1 MARIKITERRLSVED
16 TLSRRAT
23 REVTQGINLAHF
35 IFLIPPLVVRTSL
48 GRMEGRTA
56 APRSFHVS
64 FARFHEQSVYT
75 RASESLIAMQL
86 ELSYW
91 KDKPC
96 LSLSPSPLRGV
107 EQTKTSKRI
116 PIARERVLCTTPLPN
131 PRFFKRLDNTNF
143 CNLGGIAAWQFRM
156 NPLSGRL
163 RARVDLRGK
172 FYKADPP
179 LLPPSPVLQHGSNR
193 IDAGLD
199 RLYVLHIPNNA
210 HIYKFRIYAAVS
222 TRG

>member
-1 MARIKITERRLSVED
+1 MTCEYVRGTDIKITERRLSVED

-23 REVTQGINLAHF
+23 REVTQGLNLAHRHF
-35 IFLIPPLVVRTSL
+35 FLIPPLFR
-48 GRMEGRTA
+48 GRSRLENDRLIG
-56 APRSFHVS
+56 SFQPFQACSISRAEH
-64 FARFHEQSVYT
+64 SVYT

-96 LSLSPSPLRGV
+96 LSLSLPRKEWNKRNV
-107 EQTKTSKRI
+107 ETNSN
-116 PIARERVLCTTPLPN
+116 RERVVRQPHFY

-143 CNLGGIAAWQFRM
+143 CNLGGIAAAWQFRM

-179 LLPPSPVLQHGSNR
+179 LRPFPPLPSSSLPSPPRPGRCTHGSNR
-193 IDAGLD
+193 IDAG
-199 RLYVLHIPNNA
+199 
-210 HIYKFRIYAAVS
+210 
-222 TRG
+222 

>member
-96 LSLSPSPLRGV
+96 LSFSLPLHFEEWNKRKRRNEFQSRESECCAQHRFLTPAFSNGSII
-107 EQTKTSKRI
+107 QTFAT
-116 PIARERVLCTTPLPN
+116 
-131 PRFFKRLDNTNF
+131 
-143 CNLGGIAAWQFRM
+143 W
-156 NPLSGRL
+156 
-163 RARVDLRGK
+163 
-172 FYKADPP
+172 
-179 LLPPSPVLQHGSNR
+179 
-193 IDAGLD
+193 
-199 RLYVLHIPNNA
+199 
-210 HIYKFRIYAAVS
+210 AV
-222 TRG
+222 